1 MRLGLL
7 GSLQKNFD
15 KLSMLHTVCNILYFT
30 KEFFCKGIEILLVMI
45 DHSVLIWLHEL
56 LGVPSEKQKLWKHH
70 FQTTAEMDSNFLTK
84 RYV

>member
-15 KLSMLHTVCNILYFT
+15 KLSMLHTVYSILYL
-30 KEFFCKGIEILLVMI
+30 KGIEILHVMI
-45 DHSVLIWLHEL
+45 DHSVLMWLHEL

-70 FQTTAEMDSNFLTK
+70 FQTTAEMDSNFLMK